1 MEIVVTRE
9 ACSAAVRRA
18 LTFYRWLGIDKTS
31 IRGIAWWRF
40 LPLRSSFRAG
50 DGQVVNS
57 IKTKSTRWGHL
68 HIGRFGVD
76 TRPPN
81 QWRALQRVQSWGLAQ
96 EFVVHTI
103 CWDSADP
110 GLERTGMKP
119 AEKLVFLRYGSKF
132 FYFLKM
138 KKTQLAFLVRKY
150 CVVDKRSSLHPSAKI
165 LNAELSHLR

>member
-31 IRGIAWWRF
+31 IRGTAWWRF
-40 LPLRSSFRAG
+40 ALPLRSSFRAG

-68 HIGRFGVD
+68 HIDTLELTQDRQTNGERF
-76 TRPPN
+76 N
-81 QWRALQRVQSWGLAQ
+81 AQSWGLAQ